1 MDAAVMLGDRI
12 RCGAGPQRAPDH
24 PDRMMVAPERRGSVV
39 GEMSHYLAPPPARR
53 ADYGSLGQLMGW
65 MVLLG
70 LAFWPRLFILGFWI
84 FDRQIGGAFG
94 SWIIPAIGF
103 VVLPWTTLAY
113 ALIWGVGSDVVSGWE
128 WIVVAAAFLV
138 DVGFWVESRRLL
150 RG

>member
-1 MDAAVMLGDRI
+1 
-12 RCGAGPQRAPDH
+12 
-24 PDRMMVAPERRGSVV
+24 
-39 GEMSHYLAPPPARR
+39 MSHYVAPPPARR

-70 LAFWPRLFILGFWI
+70 LAFWPRLIILGFWI
-84 FDRQIGGAFG
+84 FGRQIGDAFG

-138 DVGFWVESRRLL
+138 DIGFWVGTRRVL